1 MAVMFYLPMFISL
14 YEELGI
20 CSGFSVTLL
29 QESSILEENVTLRQ
43 NTNVREVFTIV
54 TMKTVVGCD
63 IMQSGRSLQSFAP
76 AVCLQGNSLQLAV

>member
-1 MAVMFYLPMFISL
+1 MFDLHMFISL

-29 QESSILEENVTLRQ
+29 QESRILEENVTLRQ

-63 IMQSGRSLQSFAP
+63 IMQSG
-76 AVCLQGNSLQLAV
+76 